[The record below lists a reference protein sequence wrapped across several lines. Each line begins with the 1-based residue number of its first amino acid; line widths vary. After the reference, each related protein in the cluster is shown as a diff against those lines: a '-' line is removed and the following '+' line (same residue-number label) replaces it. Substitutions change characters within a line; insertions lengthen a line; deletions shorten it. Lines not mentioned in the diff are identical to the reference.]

1 MKVLGLIEQDLDV
14 VSKKYVDDK
23 IQEASIGIEVISQG
37 DYENLVRTNS
47 IKEKTFYLVKRGA

>member
-23 IQEASIGIEVISQG
+23 IQEASIDIEVISQG

>member
-1 MKVLGLIEQDLDV
+1 MKILGLIEQDLDV
-14 VSKKYVDDK
+14 ASKKYVDDK
-23 IQEASIGIEVISQG
+23 IQEASIDIEVISQG

>member
-14 VSKKYVDDK
+14 ATKEYVDEK
-23 IQEASIGIEVISQG
+23 IQEALGIEVISQG